1 MRMLIVDDDHF
12 ARNMMEGLTEDIA
25 ECVIAKSGS
34 GALTAFK
41 QALKKWVPFDIITLD
56 INMPDISGKEV
67 LKMIRKFE
75 NRKRIPA
82 EEQVK
87 ILMATAHSD
96 KDTIISCLKEGCN
109 EYITKP
115 YVKDILFKK
124 LEKLGFDL
132 TKASNTRKAQ
142 KEQEGDTEERTEQ
155 TVKEAINHILKNYDS
170 YTIDLPTLPKVVT
183 DIQDLLNTPGVGI
196 DELAKV
202 VETDLAISEK
212 LISVSNS
219 AFYRGTENIE
229 SVQKAISRMGVKET
243 EGIVMAIANKSLYAT
258 NNVRMDKLF
267 EKLWSHSLAC
277 AYSARL
283 IALKMDIPDIEK
295 YFFMGLVH
303 DIGKPLLLK
312 FLIETQEKNSELDM
326 DELIPAI
333 QEAHSNFGAACLKR
347 WDFRDDF
354 INVTRRHEDNEITPA
369 TGQDIL
375 IIHLANRLCRL
386 TGHSLFEDDTH
397 PAELKSA
404 KALKIDAETLNDI
417 AKEVRTL
424 MFESSGA
431 F

>member
-41 QALKKWVPFDIITLD
+41 KALEKWVPFDIITLD

-75 NRKRIPA
+75 RGKKIPA

-115 YVKDILFKK
+115 YQKDILFKK

-132 TKASNTRKAQ
+132 SKASNTRKAQ
-142 KEQEGDTEERTEQ
+142 KEQEGDTEEGTGQ
-155 TVKEAINHILKNYDS
+155 TVKEAIDHIMENYDS

-183 DIQDLLNTPGVGI
+183 EIQDLLNKPAVGI

-212 LISVSNS
+212 LVSVSNS
-219 AFYRGTENIE
+219 VFYRGTESIE

-243 EGIVMAIANKSLYAT
+243 EGIVMAIANKSLYTT
-258 NNVRMDKLF
+258 NNVKLDKLF

-277 AYSARL
+277 AYSARS
-283 IALKMDIPDIEK
+283 IAIKMGIQDIEK

-312 FLIETQEKNSELDM
+312 FLTESREKKSELDM
-326 DELIPAI
+326 DELIHAI
-333 QEAHSNFGAACLKR
+333 QEAHLNFGAVSLKR
-347 WDFRDDF
+347 WGFRKDF
-354 INVTRRHEDNEITPA
+354 INAARRHEDIEIKPT
-369 TGQDIL
+369 TRQDIQ

-397 PAELKSA
+397 PADLESA
-404 KALKIDAETLNDI
+404 KALKMDGGTLNDI
-417 AKEVRTL
+417 AEEVKNL
-424 MFESSGA
+424 MYESVGA

>member
-12 ARNMMEGLTEDIA
+12 ARNMMQGLTEDIA
-25 ECVIAKSGS
+25 ECIIAKSGS

-41 QALKKWVPFDIITLD
+41 KALEKWVPFDIIALD

-67 LKMIRKFE
+67 LKMIRQFE
-75 NRKRIPA
+75 RRKRIPA
-82 EEQVK
+82 EDQVK

-115 YVKDILFKK
+115 YQKDILFKK

-132 TKASNTRKAQ
+132 SKASNKRKAQ
-142 KEQEGDTEERTEQ
+142 KEQEGIPEEGTGQ
-155 TVKEAINHILKNYDS
+155 TVKEAINHIMENYDS
-170 YTIDLPTLPKVVT
+170 YTIELPTLPKVVT
-183 DIQDLLNTPGVGI
+183 EIQDLLNKPAVGI

-202 VETDLAISEK
+202 VETDLAISDK
-212 LISVSNS
+212 LVSVSNS
-219 AFYRGTENIE
+219 VFYRGAENIE

-243 EGIVMAIANKSLYAT
+243 ESIVMAIANKSIYAT
-258 NNVRMDKLF
+258 NNVKLDKLF

-277 AYSARL
+277 AYSARS
-283 IALKMDIPDIEK
+283 IAMKMEIPDIEK

-312 FLIETQEKNSELDM
+312 FLTESREKKSELDM

-333 QEAHSNFGAACLKR
+333 QEAHLNFGAVSLKR
-347 WDFRDDF
+347 WGFREDF
-354 INVTRRHEDNEITPA
+354 INIARRHEDFEIKPT
-369 TGQDIL
+369 TGQDIQ

-397 PAELKSA
+397 PADLKSA
-404 KALKIDAETLNDI
+404 KALKMDGETLDDV
-417 AKEVRTL
+417 AEEVKNL
-424 MFESSGA
+424 MYESVGV